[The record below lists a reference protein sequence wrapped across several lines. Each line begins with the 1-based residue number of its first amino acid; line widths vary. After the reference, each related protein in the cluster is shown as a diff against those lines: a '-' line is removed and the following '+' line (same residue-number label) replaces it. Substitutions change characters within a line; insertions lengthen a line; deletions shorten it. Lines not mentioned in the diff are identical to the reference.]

1 MTIIAPEIA
10 HFSVEEYHHMIESG
24 LFKERRVEL
33 INGLIIEMSPQ
44 GTEHAYFEENLAKKL
59 ERLTAGRAYVR
70 EAKPITLSTSE
81 PEPDIVV
88 AKLPRSQY
96 IDHHPF
102 AKDIELVVE
111 VSKAT
116 INHDMSEKKALY
128 AQENIPEYWI
138 VDLNSRTVIVY
149 RVPQGNDYRDR
160 RDFSGTEEVF
170 PLAFPDLVIPVADI
184 FVI

>member
-1 MTIIAPEIA
+1 MTIIAPEIV
-10 HFSVEEYHHMIESG
+10 HFSVQEYHQMIESG
-24 LFKERRVEL
+24 IFKERRVEL

-102 AKDIELVVE
+102 PQDIELVVE

-116 INHDMSEKKALY
+116 QSYDMSAKKALY

-138 VDLNSRTVIVY
+138 VDINSRTVMVY
-149 RVPQGNDYRDR
+149 RFPQGNDYRDR
-160 RDFSGTEEVF
+160 KVFSVTEEVF
-170 PLAFPDLVIPVADI
+170 PLAFPDLLIPVSDI
-184 FVI
+184 FTI